1 MSYNPDMTKIQ
12 TFRSERDMDDVG
24 MHVQKSGERHV
35 RSPNHISNTT
45 GRFETG
51 LRRIRDRARR
61 LSNAVGYD
69 SKDAPRAKR
78 KAEQR

>member
-1 MSYNPDMTKIQ
+1 MS
-12 TFRSERDMDDVG
+12 DVG
-24 MHVQKSGERHV
+24 MHAQKSGERHV
-35 RSPNHISNTT
+35 RSPNHQSNAT

-51 LRRIRDRARR
+51 LRKIRDRARK

-69 SKDAPRAKR
+69 SKDAPRSPR